1 MEFSRYLL
9 DCNSFFLPLIL
20 FQNLVIPQFVSPENL
35 TNYKILNTLIEW
47 LVYPFYT
54 GALIV
59 NFSSKIN
66 NAKRSITECLLISV
80 NLWPRLFLAVAI
92 VGIIE
97 GIGILFLII
106 PGIYFFVRLSI
117 TDFYVVL
124 EGLKPIDAVKKS
136 YVETKKLQWKIFG
149 ITFFLF
155 IPLIIFRFFAYP
167 KTFLLSPD
175 FGILQ
180 IATLLIICL
189 INVVFTV
196 VFFRFYNL
204 IEAGDEENPPSLG
217 SKESG
222 REL

>member
-1 MEFSRYLL
+1 MVTLL
-9 DCNSFFLPLIL
+9 KQILQFYIWNFRDICLIAIPFFLPLIL
-20 FQNLVIPQFVSPENL
+20 FQNLVIPQVVSPENF
-35 TNYKILNTLIEW
+35 TKYKILNTFIEW

-136 YVETKKLQWKIFG
+136 YVETKKLQWENRD
-149 ITFFLF
+149 
-155 IPLIIFRFFAYP
+155 IPLF
-167 KTFLLSPD
+167 S
-175 FGILQ
+175 
-180 IATLLIICL
+180 
-189 INVVFTV
+189 
-196 VFFRFYNL
+196 
-204 IEAGDEENPPSLG
+204 
-217 SKESG
+217 
-222 REL
+222 